1 MSNLK
6 LGLEQFT
13 MAKFKRK
20 VFDSDKL
27 KKGNTYNIKLD
38 FRNNIN
44 DFIYKNAFYRKV
56 SVDVY
61 NLATHELLVSFIYD
75 NIRLFLSDWKIK
87 KTQYNTPKV
96 NKFIYGNYICTI
108 LPAYENGMY
117 ISVRNTLNGSEEYKE
132 IPEVDFNKSIKEII
146 EDVINKS
153 LRGRII

>member
-27 KKGNTYNIKLD
+27 KKGNTYNIKID

-44 DFIYKNAFYRKV
+44 DFIYKNAFYKEV

-61 NLATHELLVSFIYD
+61 NSATHKLLVSLVYYD
-75 NIRLFLSDWKIK
+75 IRLFLSDWKIK
-87 KTQYNTPKV
+87 KTQYDTSKD
-96 NKFIYGNYICTI
+96 NKFIYGNYIVTI
-108 LPAYENGMY
+108 LPVYENGMY
-117 ISVRNTLNGSEEYKE
+117 ISVRNTLNGSEGYKE
-132 IPEVDFNKSIKEII
+132 IPEVDFNKSIEEVI
-146 EDVINKS
+146 EDVINKY
-153 LRGRII
+153 LKEEE